1 MSELEQALKAL
12 EVPRAEGHKGGQREP
27 PKAVPAGMGRA
38 QRGTGSPAPPGIGDK
53 AGQATFVEEAPTP
66 AQSRVAFACVRV
78 RGGTITS
85 PSSSSNSAPVDYT
98 PRQPRGVR
106 EPWRKSR

>member
-12 EVPRAEGHKGGQREP
+12 EVPRAEGHKGGRREP

-66 AQSRVAFACVRV
+66 AQSRVAYACAYGAVRM
-78 RGGTITS
+78 RGS
-85 PSSSSNSAPVDYT
+85 PFSSS
-98 PRQPRGVR
+98 
-106 EPWRKSR
+106 KSV